1 MCCKYRSGETTD
13 FPGQK
18 IGIEGRPYGYRRAF
32 GNSPQHPQAHLMSLV
47 PAHNLLSISRRTVRA
62 RTRLWLAKPASS
74 IDGESMVIR
83 IAGDFP
89 GRYETAVRPAR
100 QGLITV
106 GNQQGVCY
114 EHYQ

>member
-74 IDGESMVIR
+74 IDGESIVILV
-83 IAGDFP
+83 AGDFP
-89 GRYETAVRPAR
+89 GMY
-100 QGLITV
+100 
-106 GNQQGVCY
+106 
-114 EHYQ
+114 